1 MSRIVNE
8 DDVDVCVLHA
18 LLSDN
23 ELDAARGEAR
33 SLLNRLRPLVKV
45 YEADMANEQFP
56 AVVKAMRIV
65 SDALED
71 AADLIP

>member
-45 YEADMANEQFP
+45 YEADPANEPFP

-65 SDALED
+65 SDALEE